1 MAGDLTRQTTMA
13 SAVLRNGPLD
23 QEIGAGVPVGTLGN
37 FGGVA
42 PSAAPVETSA
52 APRPGNLRADGNGGS
67 DSPGVM
73 RQAMSMAAVQAGT
86 QRVFG
91 GSSNSNLAH
100 TVRESMGGSGSS
112 AGGQGGSSGSSG
124 LGGLPKKQKPASQLG
139 TTATTMIT
147 ANAMLP
153 KRGANGD

>member
-1 MAGDLTRQTTMA
+1 MTGDPTRQKTMA
-13 SAVLRNGPLD
+13 SAVLRNGPSD
-23 QEIGAGVPVGTLGN
+23 QENATGVPVGTLGKS
-37 FGGVA
+37 GGAA
-42 PSAAPVETSA
+42 PSAAPVKTNA

-67 DSPGVM
+67 DGPGVM

-91 GSSNSNLAH
+91 GSSNSSLTR

-112 AGGQGGSSGSSG
+112 AGSQGSSSSSG
-124 LGGLPKKQKPASQLG
+124 MGGLPKKQKPASRLG
-139 TTATTMIT
+139 TTATTMLT

-153 KRGANGD
+153 KRGNGD